1 LGARQMLSNKSLPEL
16 VQKSNDLSLEIKE
29 LESDMQM
36 LVYENYNKFISA
48 TETIQDMKMKV
59 DGMEGEMGRLSKSVS
74 EITESSSRINEN
86 LSGEPRTN
94 VYFPAK

>member
-1 LGARQMLSNKSLPEL
+1 MLSNKSLPEL

-86 LSGEPRTN
+86 LSGELRN
-94 VYFPAK
+94 MH

>member
-1 LGARQMLSNKSLPEL
+1 MLSNKSLPEL